1 MEVKRE
7 SGKATAA
14 RRYCED
20 DETLFISESLDNFI
34 WEDKGVK

>member
-1 MEVKRE
+1 LKNGVKRE

-14 RRYCED
+14 HRYCED
-20 DETLFISESLDNFI
+20 DETLLCHWITFI